1 MGEKGDIRY
10 EKVDISPL
18 HDMKE
23 LKGTYNELTSKSFY
37 EGLDREDYYHMT
49 LTDEEDVIHALE
61 LLRTIYPNIMK
72 LDYDNQRTRQNK
84 EVMLTQNIEEK
95 SPVDLFEEFYEMQ
108 NNLPMTEEQRK
119 IIQELADKIWEV
131 E

>member
-1 MGEKGDIRY
+1 MY
-10 EKVDISPL
+10 
-18 HDMKE
+18 
-23 LKGTYNELTSKSFY
+23 
-37 EGLDREDYYHMT
+37 
-49 LTDEEDVIHALE
+49 
-61 LLRTIYPNIMK
+61 IMK